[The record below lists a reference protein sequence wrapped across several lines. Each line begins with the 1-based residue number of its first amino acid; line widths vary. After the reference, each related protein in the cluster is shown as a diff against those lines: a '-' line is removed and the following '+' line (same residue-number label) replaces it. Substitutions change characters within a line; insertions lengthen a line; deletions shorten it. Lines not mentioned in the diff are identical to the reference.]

1 MALPIIRSA
10 SITLDIDGRI
20 FEVSRSHDHLEGR
33 LTEVTPLQP
42 TEPSTASMEALKS
55 ATVTGD

>member
-1 MALPIIRSA
+1 MVLPIIRSA
-10 SITLDIDGRI
+10 SITLDIDSKI
-20 FEVSRSHDHLEGR
+20 FEVSRSHGRLQGR

-42 TEPSTASMEALKS
+42 TETSTASMEALNS